1 MGEKKNLDCHYK
13 YYAMN
18 DQNQLVYGFD
28 DIQECKHYCNMNNY
42 RMRSKLLLQ
51 KQKFDV
57 EDLNNW
63 SNIWIEPGVV

>member
-28 DIQECKHYCNMNNY
+28 DVKECKQYCNLYNY
-42 RMRSKLLLQ
+42 KMHSKLLLN
-51 KQKFDV
+51 KQKVNV

-63 SNIWIEPGVV
+63 SDNWEEPED

>member
-28 DIQECKHYCNMNNY
+28 DVKECKCYCNLHNY
-42 RMRSKLLLQ
+42 KMHSKLLLN
-51 KQKFDV
+51 KQKVNV

-63 SNIWIEPGVV
+63 SDNWEEPED